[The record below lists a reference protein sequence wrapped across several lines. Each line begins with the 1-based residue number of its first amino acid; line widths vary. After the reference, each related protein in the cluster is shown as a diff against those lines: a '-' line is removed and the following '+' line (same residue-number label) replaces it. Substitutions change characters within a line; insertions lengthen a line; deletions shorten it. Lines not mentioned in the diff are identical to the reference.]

1 MTLAA
6 LAVQSVLFGIY
17 IALVLAMFY
26 LLTLR
31 PHSRTVP
38 RTGKL
43 GERFLLAGLMLLS
56 TMITGQWICLVIR
69 AFQAFIL
76 WEGGQHADSFYAN
89 ITGTSEVLRSA
100 FHSATV
106 TIADLF
112 VVARLYVIWNCKKS
126 VIILPITALVL
137 LLVSAVG
144 VTYAYGAYEMVD
156 PATLTSLH
164 RWRIAQSVLT
174 ICINLYC
181 TTMIVYKVGRV
192 QRQAA
197 QFRGSRSVRSVITL
211 MAESAALYTFL
222 VLIAQITYGT
232 DHVSNYFFNDC
243 IPPAAALAAVLVHV
257 RAVLQRGSEREGD
270 AEMTPMKECR
280 RRQSSSWGGGGRD
293 PQISTG
299 DEHAEPW
306 GGRNPAWAERVE
318 RSPSTPTFG
327 DRPSREGRRSSSTE
341 GRCSAVKRCSPMQIH
356 VQKVSHS
363 CVDLRDVPKA
373 VCR

>member
-1 MTLAA
+1 MVTGLEAQMTLAA

-43 GERFLLAGLMLLS
+43 GERLLLAGLMLLS

-100 FHSATV
+100 FYSATV

-126 VIILPITALVL
+126 VIILPITALGL

-156 PATLTSLH
+156 PATLEDSAVHLDD
-164 RWRIAQSVLT
+164 
-174 ICINLYC
+174 
-181 TTMIVYKVGRV
+181 M
-192 QRQAA
+192 
-197 QFRGSRSVRSVITL
+197 SVITL
-211 MAESAALYTFL
+211 MAESAALYTSL
-222 VLIAQITYGT
+222 VLVAQITYGT

-243 IPPAAALAAVLVHV
+243 IPPTAALAAVLVHRRV
-257 RAVLQRGSEREGD
+257 MTSLINSYIISIGGLSLVHLEYGPTCSAFAASVYLLYQLGCNAAIADYMTNTFDEIAWNILPQFVQQYLSESPPPKETSVSTFRDKSTGRRGFVVTERVSDDVKVTTIE
-270 AEMTPMKECR
+270 EKR
-280 RRQSSSWGGGGRD
+280 GRD
-293 PQISTG
+293 GRVAKLIRAITVV
-299 DEHAEPW
+299 HA
-306 GGRNPAWAERVE
+306 
-318 RSPSTPTFG
+318 
-327 DRPSREGRRSSSTE
+327 
-341 GRCSAVKRCSPMQIH
+341 PMFKPH
-356 VQKVSHS
+356 LATNVN
-363 CVDLRDVPKA
+363 
-373 VCR
+373 